1 MSAAVIFALSAVAF
15 WNFSLYYWRVIAATT
30 PRGASNSRA

>member
-15 WNFSLYYWRVIAATT
+15 WNFGLYYLRAMAATT
-30 PRGASNSRA
+30 TRGASNNRP

>member
-15 WNFSLYYWRVIAATT
+15 WNFCIYYWRAIAATT
-30 PRGASNSRA
+30 PRAAASPRP

>member
-15 WNFSLYYWRVIAATT
+15 WNFSLYYWRAIAATH
-30 PRGASNSRA
+30 PKGAPSGAP